1 MNKHAHKSNDFS
13 VFEKMAKGSISTALV
28 ERTLKTVDPKGKII
42 ARNSTTGEFRVL
54 TSGKSGNSLKSAVA
68 EVMSLK
74 KDSKNARIARVVY
87 LLDLA
92 TQAFGDEKLATK
104 FLEKK
109 HPSLGDTPL
118 AKTDTEWGVRA
129 VEEILNS
136 MIYGL
141 PA

>member
-1 MNKHAHKSNDFS
+1 MNKHAHKLGDFS
-13 VFEKMAKGSISTALV
+13 VFEKMAKDGVSTSFAA
-28 ERTLKTVDPKGKII
+28 RTLKSVDPKGTLITL
-42 ARNSTTGEFRVL
+42 STSQKTRSTAKEL
-54 TSGKSGNSLKSAVA
+54 NA
-68 EVMSLK
+68 EVIGLNKAS
-74 KDSKNARIARVVY
+74 KDARVTRVVY

-92 TQAFGDEKLATK
+92 TRAFGDEKLAKK

-109 HPSLGDTPL
+109 HPALGETPL

-129 VEEILNS
+129 VEKILNS